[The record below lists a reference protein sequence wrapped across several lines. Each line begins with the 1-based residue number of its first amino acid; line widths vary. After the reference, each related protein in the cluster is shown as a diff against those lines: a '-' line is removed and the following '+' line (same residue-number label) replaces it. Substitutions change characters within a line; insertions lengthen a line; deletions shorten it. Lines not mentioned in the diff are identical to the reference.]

1 MFIRIFIIFIIFLV
15 SACND
20 DSSEPLPTTQLSI
33 STTKTTKIQP
43 DNSTGLKGTDANNNG
58 IRDDIEQLIVQKF
71 AKTPEIKRAAEQE
84 ARALQRFMEAQT
96 KEEALK
102 FAEQIGRATSCTF
115 KILSHPVHDYKTRQ
129 ALSKEIEA
137 WTTNTKERLSK
148 YLESSKLISG
158 AYISHPV
165 EPVCDLNSYVSANN
179 CELEEFRVVFE
190 NGELTTPLQAFT
202 AKNEL
207 ALNLGN
213 SYANQ
218 AISYDLAYNYS
229 SVAYEKLLQSA
240 NPRHWYVE
248 LARLVYNWKYQINA
262 SEINEHVE
270 KYREAILQGQKVLVV
285 SHSQGNFYTNLARQ
299 MLANQKPAIPMS
311 SFGIFAVAT
320 PANNVG
326 TKETPYLTN
335 HLDIISI
342 VPSSL
347 AANWTLR
354 SSANGK
360 IIDNLGSIPAHN
372 FTETYLSPHY
382 DIGAKLI
389 KVIKQ
394 ELQKLQTPPQIVKT
408 GSITVTL
415 TWNLDK
421 TNDVDLHIFEPNQTH
436 VYYGSKTGNSGYL
449 DVDNVNGFGP
459 EHYYTDCNK
468 LQVGEYL
475 VGVNYYNDSANPTR
489 EVTATVTIS
498 IPGSTRTF
506 ITKLDYINRANS
518 KIRKLA
524 KIVVKRNK
532 AGRLKYQI
540 IF

>member
-1 MFIRIFIIFIIFLV
+1 M
-15 SACND
+15 
-20 DSSEPLPTTQLSI
+20 
-33 STTKTTKIQP
+33 
-43 DNSTGLKGTDANNNG
+43 
-58 IRDDIEQLIVQKF
+58 LI
-71 AKTPEIKRAAEQE
+71 
-84 ARALQRFMEAQT
+84 
-96 KEEALK
+96 
-102 FAEQIGRATSCTF
+102 TSF
-115 KILSHPVHDYKTRQ
+115 VY
-129 ALSKEIEA
+129 
-137 WTTNTKERLSK
+137 
-148 YLESSKLISG
+148 
-158 AYISHPV
+158 
-165 EPVCDLNSYVSANN
+165 ANN

-190 NGELTTPLQAFT
+190 NGELTTPKQAFT
-202 AKNEL
+202 ATNEL
-207 ALNLGN
+207 ALSLGN

-229 SVAYEKLLQSA
+229 SDAYEKLLQSA

-248 LARLVYNWKYQINA
+248 LARLVYNWKYKINA
-262 SEINEHVE
+262 SELNQHVE

-299 MLANQKPAIPMS
+299 MLANQKPAIPMQ

-335 HLDIISI
+335 HLDIISL

-354 SSANGK
+354 RADNGK
-360 IIDNLGSIPAHN
+360 IVENIGSIPAHS

-382 DIGAKLI
+382 DIRAEFI
-389 KVIKQ
+389 KAIKQ
-394 ELQKLQTPPQIVKT
+394 ELNKLQEPPQIIKT

-415 TWNLDK
+415 TWNLENQ
-421 TNDVDLHIFEPNQTH
+421 NDVDLHVLEPDKTH

-449 DVDNVNGFGP
+449 DVDNTHGFGP
-459 EHYYTDCNK
+459 EHYYTDCKK

-506 ITKLDYINRANS
+506 IITLDKINRASSN
-518 KIRKLA
+518 IIKLA
-524 KIVVKRNK
+524 KIVIGRISDPNKPNRN
-532 AGRLKYQI
+532 GRLKYWI
-540 IF
+540 IPLEIVSSQ